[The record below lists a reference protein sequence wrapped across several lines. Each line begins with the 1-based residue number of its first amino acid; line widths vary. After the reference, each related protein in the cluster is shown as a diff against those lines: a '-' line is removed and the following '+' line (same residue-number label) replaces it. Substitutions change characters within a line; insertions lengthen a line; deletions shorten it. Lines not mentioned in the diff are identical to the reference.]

1 MDEIQRNF
9 LQIISTS
16 PECIRSRP
24 TLRGLLFDNYP
35 ARKREINLIIN
46 AYEIGIVDRLRN
58 SVDHKLTVESLKN
71 TLLNDYS
78 LTDEAATW
86 AIVSWCIFLNLPNA
100 EKHADK
106 LYNSTNKNAKINRC
120 KNAKEFFVSMGCKVV
135 DKRSSGG
142 CLWVIGTESEINKY
156 VIEAEKLFGISGSF
170 CGGGRATSYK
180 PGWFTKDNG

>member
-1 MDEIQRNF
+1 MDEIQKSF
-9 LQIISTS
+9 LQIINNS

-46 AYEIGIVDRLRN
+46 AYEIGIVERLRN
-58 SVDHKLTVESLKN
+58 SVDHKLTVESLKS

-100 EKHADK
+100 EKHANT
-106 LYNSTNKNAKINRC
+106 LYNSTIQRVTVNKY
-120 KNAKEFFVSMGCKVV
+120 KNAKEYFVSMGCKVV

-142 CLWVIGTESEINKY
+142 CLWVIGKESEINKY

>member
-1 MDEIQRNF
+1 MDEIQKNF
-9 LQIISTS
+9 LQIISSS

-58 SVDHKLTVESLKN
+58 SSDHKLTVESLKN

-120 KNAKEFFVSMGCKVV
+120 KNAKEFF
-135 DKRSSGG
+135 
-142 CLWVIGTESEINKY
+142 
-156 VIEAEKLFGISGSF
+156 SF
-170 CGGGRATSYK
+170 S
-180 PGWFTKDNG
+180 PQIQ